1 MIRLAVVL
9 SLAILCGC
17 LSHAAWA
24 VDGQCEGAAAFD
36 RFADSY
42 LDFGFKEHPSSATE
56 LGVHD
61 YDGQMEDFSAAAVEN
76 RIKGLKDM
84 AAGLEQIKVADLDKT
99 RRLDAQL
106 LKNDIGANLLELEQ
120 VQMWRKY
127 PDQYSSSCTAS
138 VFALMKRNFAPLE
151 ERLKSVISREKQIPA
166 CLKAARQNLSNPPRI
181 YTEIALE
188 QMPGIVDFFKK
199 SVPEAFKSVTDEKL
213 QSELA
218 EVNAQAVA
226 ELAAYERFLKDDL
239 LPRSTGQFALGEK
252 LYSQK
257 LLLEEMVDTPIDA
270 LLARGETELRRLQA
284 EFEATARQIDRE
296 RPPRVVFESLSS
308 DHPAASR
315 LITSVSGVLEDIRKF
330 CVDKEIVT
338 IPSEERV
345 KVDETPP
352 FARAL
357 SFASMDTPG
366 PFETK
371 AREAYYFVTLP
382 EPTWTKTKAEE
393 HMRAFSTY
401 DLLNTSVHEAYPGHY
416 VQFLWVPHV
425 PSKVRK
431 VIGCGSNAEGWAHY
445 CEQMMVD
452 EGFEGGNP
460 RLKLMQLHDALLR
473 ACRYICGIRM
483 HTRGMTLA
491 QSIKFFMDE
500 GYQEKA
506 NAERESKRGT
516 MNPTYLVY
524 TLGKL
529 DILAL
534 RDDYRKA
541 AGDKYSLKDF
551 HDRFLAQGFPPL
563 KIVRAA
569 LLDNADPP
577 STRPLAAR

>member
-1 MIRLAVVL
+1 
-9 SLAILCGC
+9 
-17 LSHAAWA
+17 
-24 VDGQCEGAAAFD
+24 
-36 RFADSY
+36 
-42 LDFGFKEHPSSATE
+42 
-56 LGVHD
+56 
-61 YDGQMEDFSAAAVEN
+61 
-76 RIKGLKDM
+76 
-84 AAGLEQIKVADLDKT
+84 
-99 RRLDAQL
+99 
-106 LKNDIGANLLELEQ
+106 
-120 VQMWRKY
+120 
-127 PDQYSSSCTAS
+127 
-138 VFALMKRNFAPLE
+138 
-151 ERLKSVISREKQIPA
+151 
-166 CLKAARQNLSNPPRI
+166 
-181 YTEIALE
+181 
-188 QMPGIVDFFKK
+188 MPGIIDFFKK
-199 SVPEAFKSVTDEKL
+199 SVPEAFKSVKDAQL
-213 QSELA
+213 QSEFTK
-218 EVNAQAVA
+218 VNGEAVA
-226 ELAAYERFLKDDL
+226 ELVAYERFLKDDL
-239 LPRSTGQFALGEK
+239 LPRSKGQFALGEK

-257 LLLEEMVDTPIDA
+257 LRLEEMVDTPVDC
-270 LLARGETELRRLQA
+270 LLARGEAELKRLQT
-284 EFEATARQIDRE
+284 EFEATARQIDPE
-296 RPPRVVFESLSS
+296 RPPRVAFASLSS
-308 DHPAASR
+308 DHPAADR
-315 LITSVSGVLEDIRKF
+315 LISSVSGVLEDIRKF
-330 CVDKEIVT
+330 CVDRQIVT

-382 EPTWTKTKAEE
+382 ESSWTKSKAEE
-393 HMRAFSTY
+393 HMRSFSKY

-416 VQFLWVPHV
+416 VQFLWVPQV

-445 CEQMMVD
+445 CEQMMV
-452 EGFEGGNP
+452 EAGFEGANP

-483 HTRGMTLA
+483 HTKGMTLA
-491 QSIKFFMDE
+491 QSIKFFMEE

-534 RDDYRKA
+534 REDYRKA

-551 HDRFLAQGFPPL
+551 HDRFLGQGFPPL

-569 LLDNADPP
+569 LLDNAD
-577 STRPLAAR
+577 SGTRPVANK